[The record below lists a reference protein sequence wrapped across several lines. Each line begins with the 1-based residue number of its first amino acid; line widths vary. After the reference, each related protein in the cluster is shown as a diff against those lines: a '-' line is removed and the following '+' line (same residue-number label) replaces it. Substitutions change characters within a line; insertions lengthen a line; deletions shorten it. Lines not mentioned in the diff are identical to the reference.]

1 MIEIDDDSSI
11 SILKLNRHFEAFF
24 IGSVCPSVG
33 NVKWYTKI
41 FGIHNLG
48 ITTDQIFPFGQRIK
62 IYAGIFVCC
71 FIEERS
77 QFIDCL
83 GIRFGGRKVIISS
96 FIKKIIPEIIVCTRQ
111 YIIKKSGI

>member
-1 MIEIDDDSSI
+1 MIEIDEDSGI
-11 SILKLNRHFEAFF
+11 SIFKFNRHFEAFF

-48 ITTDQIFPFGQRIK
+48 ITTDQIFPFSQRIK
-62 IYAGIFVCC
+62 VYAGIFVCC

-77 QFIDCL
+77 QCIDCL
-83 GIRFGGRKVIISS
+83 GIRFGGRKVIICS
-96 FIKKIIPEIIVCTRQ
+96 FIKKIIPEIIV
-111 YIIKKSGI
+111 YIG